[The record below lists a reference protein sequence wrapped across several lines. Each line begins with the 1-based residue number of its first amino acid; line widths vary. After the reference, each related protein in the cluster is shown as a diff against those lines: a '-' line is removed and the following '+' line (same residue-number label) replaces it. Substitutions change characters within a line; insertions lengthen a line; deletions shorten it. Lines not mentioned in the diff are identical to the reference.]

1 MSFRS
6 TAGEHDCVV
15 IDGSVVH
22 RKDALKPLSI
32 PGEALD
38 HMKCCSQD
46 LIISLIVGH
55 IVN

>member
-6 TAGEHDCVV
+6 TVGEHDCVV
-15 IDGSVVH
+15 TDGSVVH